1 MNWFYRFAYVLAWP
15 FIRFFCPFRLVG
27 LEKLPEGGAVLC
39 ANHSNAMD
47 PILIALSL
55 PRDVNM
61 VIMAK
66 DQLFRIPLLG
76 PILRA
81 LGAFPVKRGLSDMAA
96 IKTAMKSLMEGRRLL
111 VFPEGTRVERQGDA
125 DAKGGA
131 AMLAVRTGVPMVP
144 VYCGGRHKL
153 FHRTTIVIGDPYIPQ
168 IAGRRPTPEENHQA
182 AEEIMRRVYA
192 MSGVSAWK

>member
-1 MNWFYRFAYVLAWP
+1 M
-15 FIRFFCPFRLVG
+15 
-27 LEKLPEGGAVLC
+27 LC

>member
-1 MNWFYRFAYVLAWP
+1 
-15 FIRFFCPFRLVG
+15 
-27 LEKLPEGGAVLC
+27 
-39 ANHSNAMD
+39 
-47 PILIALSL
+47 
-55 PRDVNM
+55 
-61 VIMAK
+61 
-66 DQLFRIPLLG
+66 
-76 PILRA
+76 
-81 LGAFPVKRGLSDMAA
+81 MAA